1 MVYDW
6 LEENHPEFLQK
17 LSSLGVKYIKVAPE
31 EDDPSSALGR
41 SWKSMYNVKTKEEAE
56 KEMEKQNSTWEW
68 LPNGDCRIISQTLPA
83 VKVCT
88 NGNYSFFNQMI
99 AAYTGWID
107 KRNDPTKALV
117 FGDDSP
123 MDNDVMMKLAEY
135 YDGNKCSYRWT
146 PGKFVIIDN
155 SVTAHSRQ
163 PFNGTRKVF
172 AAIGKWGT
180 QPVMDKTTHLVL
192 KSGDKM
198 PSVGLGLW
206 KMPKEECSNAVYR
219 AV

>member
-1 MVYDW
+1 M
-6 LEENHPEFLQK
+6 
-17 LSSLGVKYIKVAPE
+17 GKYIKVAPE

-107 KRNDPTKALV
+107 KRNDPTKALM

-135 YDGNKCSYRWT
+135 YDGNKCAYRWT

-163 PFNGTRKVF
+163 PFNGPRKVF
-172 AAIGKWGT
+172 AAISKWGT
-180 QPVMDKTTHLVL
+180 RPVTDKTTHLVL